1 MNLILKGNLNI
12 FKQKLQEIENYRED
26 LIGSIEG
33 LFTNKI
39 INEFIFPKAV
49 EVVII
54 GTKSV
59 PVRITKVLYDW
70 EENEA
75 YVVDEKDIA
84 YGWDWISNDE
94 LVNIAEAI
102 TKFYK
107 DESEIPFPVQE

>member
-1 MNLILKGNLNI
+1 MNLILKGNLSI

-39 INEFIFPKAV
+39 INEFIFSKAV

-59 PVRITKVLYDW
+59 PVRVTKLLYDW

-75 YVVDEKDIA
+75 
-84 YGWDWISNDE
+84 
-94 LVNIAEAI
+94 
-102 TKFYK
+102 
-107 DESEIPFPVQE
+107 